1 MIYSSYL
8 PVDVGITI
16 ILLEVKTDEEIPRCD
31 IVLVRGSEG
40 VMVVGRGRAIISVEM
55 KANEELS

>member
-16 ILLEVKTDEEIPRCD
+16 ILLEVKTDEDLPGCD

-40 VMVVGRGRAIISVEM
+40 VMVVGRGIAILSVEV
-55 KANEELS
+55 KAKKKLS